1 MPQLRDSGN
10 DGSTAGDA
18 ATECEAKS
26 FQRIFGIET
35 EYGVSVTGA
44 DSSVDASH
52 VAMAMFQPV
61 VSRSRSTNTYLSNG
75 SRLYLDVGSHPEY
88 ATAEA
93 CDPWDAMLQDAAG
106 ERIMRRLALDAQQRL
121 RDQYGTGTLV
131 HVFKNN
137 VDSAGHSF
145 GCHEN
150 YLVRRYVPLQAIERE
165 LLPFLISRQIFTGS
179 GHVNANGFTIT
190 QRAEYMDES
199 VSSATTRS
207 RPMVNTRDEP
217 HADPGQFRRLHVII
231 GDSNRSQWATMMKLA
246 TTHLV
251 LCVIEYAARQAI
263 PSGFEGCAL
272 HNPTQANESVSRDI
286 SGLKPTMAL
295 EEADLFV
302 EHGGEHHDGMVSAVH
317 MQRHYLRVVKAFW
330 EDHRQEIAE
339 ASPHTDYA
347 TVLAQW
353 QQVLDL
359 LEEGDI
365 TSLSE
370 QVDWAAKLRLITGM
384 QTRNSELPQARLIQL
399 DMDYHDIAN
408 GKVYEALVNR
418 HIMQELLDEQQV
430 RYALTHAPSDTRAAL
445 RGAFVQAAMDAGV
458 RFSCD
463 WTQLAILEGQRSEVV
478 LLDPFSAQPTPQYR
492 QLLALVRRG
501 GSMAMNPAV

>member
-75 SRLYLDVGSHPEY
+75 ARLYLDVGSHPEY

-93 CDPWDAMLQDAAG
+93 RDPWDAMLQDAAG

-150 YLVRRYVPLQAIERE
+150 YLVRRYVPLQTIERE
-165 LLPFLISRQIFTGS
+165 LLPFLISRQVFTGS
-179 GHVNANGFTIT
+179 GHVNGSGFTIT

-251 LCVIEYAARQAI
+251 LCVIEYAARQSKS
-263 PSGFEGCAL
+263 SGFEGCAL
-272 HNPTQANESVSRDI
+272 HNPTWANESVSSDI

-295 EEADLFV
+295 EDADHFIA
-302 EHGGEHHDGMVSAVH
+302 HGGKHHDGMVSAVG
-317 MQRHYLRVVKAFW
+317 MQRHYLHVVKAFW
-330 EDHRQEIAE
+330 EAHHQEIAE

-353 QQVLDL
+353 QQILDF
-359 LEEGDI
+359 LEEGD
-365 TSLSE
+365 TTPLSE

-384 QTRNSELPQARLIQL
+384 QARNSELPHARLIQL

-430 RYALTHAPSDTRAAL
+430 RHALTHAPSDTRAAL
-445 RGAFVQAAMDAGV
+445 RGAFVQTAMDAGV